1 MVVDRIVVA
10 TETVAEL
17 GQRAL
22 AIPTPAVTR
31 EVLPAGGDPTFRRIR
46 TTKPAHAGV
55 RRILY
60 LPSTLRGFRTLIPPL
75 LPDVVALD
83 WHMRLARM
91 LSRLPIELAV
101 RPHPESLLP
110 GARHPVALEFTPLVD
125 EPFYRTVGKV
135 DGFVFEYPNS
145 TAFWEALCTDR
156 PVVWIDLGTGSLSQE
171 TRAVVARR
179 CRIVEARFDD
189 RNRPQIDEVALA
201 DAVCGGPF
209 TADPSEM
216 RTLLAGD

>member
-1 MVVDRIVVA
+1 
-10 TETVAEL
+10 
-17 GQRAL
+17 
-22 AIPTPAVTR
+22 
-31 EVLPAGGDPTFRRIR
+31 
-46 TTKPAHAGV
+46 
-55 RRILY
+55 
-60 LPSTLRGFRTLIPPL
+60 
-75 LPDVVALD
+75 
-83 WHMRLARM
+83 M